1 MSNTKKLFLCFS
13 VIICGLLLV
22 TGCDST
28 KNDTSKSED
37 KNASEEVLKKDIPE
51 GEYNDMG
58 NGEFYVSTP
67 SGTSENGNIPVFF
80 VDEDT
85 LAGKVY
91 ESGVDLGINAGGFDG
106 SKLST
111 IYVDGTAVK
120 TVENPIC
127 DETRA
132 QFNIGLANIWN
143 EKVGSYGLAFP
154 TESLKIEFT
163 VSGLGG
169 GEATEAPAEAA
180 E

>member
-1 MSNTKKLFLCFS
+1 MSKTKKLFLCFF

-51 GEYNDMG
+51 GEYNNMG

-111 IYVDGTAVK
+111 IYVDGISQGTEQLADTQTSLFVSEKLTTVGVHKVEVLQFDDNNNVVTYKSAQYEIK
-120 TVENPIC
+120 T
-127 DETRA
+127 
-132 QFNIGLANIWN
+132 
-143 EKVGSYGLAFP
+143 K
-154 TESLKIEFT
+154 
-163 VSGLGG
+163 
-169 GEATEAPAEAA
+169 
-180 E
+180 

>member
-1 MSNTKKLFLCFS
+1 MSKTKKLFLCFS

-85 LAGKVY
+85 LADKVY

-111 IYVDGTAVK
+111 IYVDGISQGTEQLADTQTSLFVSEKLTTVGVHKVEVLQFDDNNNVVTYKSAQYEIK
-120 TVENPIC
+120 T
-127 DETRA
+127 
-132 QFNIGLANIWN
+132 
-143 EKVGSYGLAFP
+143 K
-154 TESLKIEFT
+154 
-163 VSGLGG
+163 
-169 GEATEAPAEAA
+169 
-180 E
+180 

>member
-1 MSNTKKLFLCFS
+1 MSKTKKLFLCFS

-80 VDEDT
+80 VDKDT

-111 IYVDGTAVK
+111 IYVDGISQGTEQLADTQTSLFVSEKLTTVGVHKVEVLQFDDNNNVVTYKSAQYEIK
-120 TVENPIC
+120 T
-127 DETRA
+127 
-132 QFNIGLANIWN
+132 
-143 EKVGSYGLAFP
+143 K
-154 TESLKIEFT
+154 
-163 VSGLGG
+163 
-169 GEATEAPAEAA
+169 
-180 E
+180 